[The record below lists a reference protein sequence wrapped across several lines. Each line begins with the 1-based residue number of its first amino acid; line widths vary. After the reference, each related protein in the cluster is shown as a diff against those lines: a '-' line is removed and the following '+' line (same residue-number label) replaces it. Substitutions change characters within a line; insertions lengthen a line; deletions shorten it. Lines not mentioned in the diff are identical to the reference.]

1 MSTLLKIVTYITN
14 VYVIKF
20 ARKKLNQMTE
30 EQGDQI
36 IELLEIMNGKLDS
49 ISLDMNTVASNSDNI
64 KSPVHDLD
72 DVIREIIDLKTTIS

>member
-1 MSTLLKIVTYITN
+1 
-14 VYVIKF
+14 
-20 ARKKLNQMTE
+20 MTE

>member
-1 MSTLLKIVTYITN
+1 